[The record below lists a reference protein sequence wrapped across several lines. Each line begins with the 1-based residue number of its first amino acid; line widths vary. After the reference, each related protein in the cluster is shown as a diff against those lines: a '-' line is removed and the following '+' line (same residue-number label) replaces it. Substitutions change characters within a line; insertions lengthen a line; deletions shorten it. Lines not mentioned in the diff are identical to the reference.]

1 MAEKRIDQLREIL
14 TKAAARDR
22 ELQGA
27 LETFAAD
34 LMNDLGGDDKPPVWA
49 ELKAAKGEHQVNEHL
64 AMQDGW
70 LRGDL
75 VIEVAPD
82 AKFVIGLRMCTT
94 KDGTHDV
101 GLAKESSYSAIVDPP
116 DEKDRAAT
124 RKKLFE
130 RIFSCLE
137 IEVRQSVALPAG

>member
-1 MAEKRIDQLREIL
+1 LTGGSAVAPPRARASQRDVIARPPRREAVPALVVPALGQLEAS
-14 TKAAARDR
+14 K
-22 ELQGA
+22 E
-27 LETFAAD
+27 
-34 LMNDLGGDDKPPVWA
+34 
-49 ELKAAKGEHQVNEHL
+49 EHQVDDHL

-101 GLAKESSYSAIVDPP
+101 GLAKESSYTAIVDPP
-116 DEKDRAAT
+116 DEKERAAA

-130 RIFSCLE
+130 CIFSCLE
-137 IEVRQSVALPAG
+137 LEVRQSVALPAG